1 MASAAVFRR
10 CLQLIVLAAAAACS
24 LADRN
29 FINRTCETA
38 FSQDLC
44 VSMLMSD
51 RRSINAST
59 VGELAYIAL
68 DIDATADISSTV
80 GVLQRI
86 ADKNPGTDLAA
97 ALKQCVMVYNSA
109 GGDLA
114 DARDAVGSKKY
125 SDADGLINSA
135 SASPDGCQNMFVDVE
150 MPEPVAK
157 KGEWLGQRI
166 DVCSDL
172 VTGMIY
178 PK

>member
-24 LADRN
+24 LADSN
-29 FINRTCETA
+29 FINRTCEAA

-59 VGELAYIAL
+59 VAELAYIAL

-80 GVLQRI
+80 GVLQQM
-86 ADKNPGTDLAA
+86 ADENSGTDLEA
-97 ALKQCVMVYNSA
+97 ALNQCILVYNSA
-109 GGDLA
+109 GEDLA

-125 SDADGLINSA
+125 SDADALINSA
-135 SASPDGCQNMFVDVE
+135 SASPDGCQDMFVDVE
-150 MPEPVAK
+150 MPAPVAE
-157 KGEWLGQRI
+157 KGEWLGERI
-166 DVCSDL
+166 DVCSAL
-172 VTGMIY
+172 V
-178 PK
+178 KALFN